1 MTWIAWVKNSQITS
15 NCGVDNVFDDYLLD
29 CYLNY
34 LIQINDHGFTD
45 YCKWLAPCNLPVS
58 KGQSRCSALPLAGQP
73 EWLSRSV
80 TMALRLTGRPL
91 AAWACAAATGLGHGP
106 AARPRASQSRDGH
119 GHGTSHWHA
128 MICWMNLYERAQ
140 FFSIWVSAQKYPG
153 SVVTDQWPHRPS
165 VAGRH
170 RRARIDYITTLHC
183 RRVMKS
189 CCSLKGRLRLCGQC
203 YGHTTMKTVWNF
215 LFNKTGWIKIR

>member
-73 EWLSRSV
+73 YHGQSQWHCDSLAGRWQPELV
-80 TMALRLTGRPL
+80 PRPL
-91 AAWACAAATGLGHGP
+91 AWATAQQPGPGRHSHVTVTVTVLVTGTPWFAEWIFMSVHSFFLYEFPDRNTQALLSLISGHTGRRSPAATDGQGLTI
-106 AARPRASQSRDGH
+106 SL
-119 GHGTSHWHA
+119 
-128 MICWMNLYERAQ
+128 LY
-140 FFSIWVSAQKYPG
+140 IVG
-153 SVVTDQWPHRPS
+153 V
-165 VAGRH
+165 
-170 RRARIDYITTLHC
+170 
-183 RRVMKS
+183 
-189 CCSLKGRLRLCGQC
+189 
-203 YGHTTMKTVWNF
+203 
-215 LFNKTGWIKIR
+215 